1 MKIDTRHRYSWFG
14 IKKEPCICSY
24 TADIHVVSL
33 GNNNFAACWQEK
45 SGSTVA
51 NVQLVGA

>member
-14 IKKEPCICSY
+14 IKKEPCIRSY